1 MSASV
6 PSNVDQLKKYS
17 ITDKMS
23 NALTWVDDKAE
34 LKLTYKSNNA
44 EVPGF
49 TLTEGETNDYKL
61 TSPTNDQKVVHGQ
74 SNLQRQE
81 RRNLRIIILVQ
92 LK

>member
-1 MSASV
+1 MVEWKVSASV

-44 EVPGF
+44 EV
-49 TLTEGETNDYKL
+49 LAL
-61 TSPTNDQKVVHGQ
+61 L
-74 SNLQRQE
+74 LQREKQM
-81 RRNLRIIILVQ
+81 IIN
-92 LK
+92 